1 VGRSRPLTFDE
12 RNMKHCLT
20 IVSAIVL
27 TATCLSA
34 HAQQSGTPLTATS
47 DTERASSDVIADF
60 ECSVPTLHE
69 SDWKATSLSTSV
81 WHWIH
86 RRAVSVMPP
95 KTSIWFILNIPGPGD
110 VESDGRDWNVNVYY
124 TPQEVSGRICKG
136 KFISLLSF
144 MDNPERGE
152 KRQPELKDYWHV
164 VSEGTAFTNSPP
176 PSSALPFQ
184 IYGTLPERA
193 VVELVDLVRPK
204 GGGPIS
210 SIEIQDD
217 GRIFVTTA
225 TSRAGLAGRG
235 KIYVF
240 EKKNDSWVLVDEL
253 DWIS

>member
-1 VGRSRPLTFDE
+1 
-12 RNMKHCLT
+12 MKQYMT

-27 TATCLSA
+27 TATCLNA
-34 HAQQSGTPLTATS
+34 YAQQIETPLPATS
-47 DTERASSDVIADF
+47 DTEREYSDVNADF
-60 ECSVPTLHE
+60 DWSVPTLNE

-110 VESDGRDWNVNVYY
+110 VESDGHDWNVNVYF

-136 KFISLLSF
+136 RFINLNSF
-144 MDNPERGE
+144 YDNPERGE

-164 VSEGTAFTNSPP
+164 VSEGTTFTNSPP

-210 SIEIQDD
+210 SMEIQDD
-217 GRIFVTTA
+217 GRIYVTTA

-235 KIYVF
+235 KIFVF
-240 EKKNDSWVLVDEL
+240 EKKNDRWVLVEEL

>member
-1 VGRSRPLTFDE
+1 
-12 RNMKHCLT
+12 MKQHLI

-34 HAQQSGTPLTATS
+34 HAQHSETPLPATS
-47 DTERASSDVIADF
+47 DTERADSDVPTDF
-60 ECSVPTLHE
+60 EWSVPTLHE

-81 WHWIH
+81 WYWIH
-86 RRAVSVMPP
+86 SRAVSVMPP
-95 KTSIWFILNIPGPGD
+95 KTRIWFILNIPGPGD
-110 VESDGRDWNVNVYY
+110 AESEGRDWNVNVYF

-136 KFISLLSF
+136 RFISLLSF
-144 MDNPERGE
+144 LDNPERGE

-184 IYGTLPERA
+184 IHGTLPERA
-193 VVELVDLVRPK
+193 VVELVDLVRPN

-210 SIEIQDD
+210 SIEMQDD
-217 GRIFVTTA
+217 GRVYVRTA
-225 TSRAGLAGRG
+225 TSRAPLAGRG
-235 KIYVF
+235 KIFVF
-240 EKKNDSWVLVDEL
+240 EKKNDSWVLVEEL